1 MPRLSKEVMEQ
12 RKEILK
18 GFFKGH
24 KEFKTE
30 KEAVKAGQDFIK
42 GETGMGASP
51 DVVKAAWNDNA
62 EVPAVEPI
70 VVDLS
75 AAEISKII
83 ASGDPSSKMAELK
96 PAEAVKAP
104 VAETTVKHESSSEEI
119 RTLKARIKVLEEEC
133 LTYRATVGT
142 LMKNAG
148 KIYQP
153 GQVNIINIESDMP
166 QERVNAVVETLKE
179 GAK

>member
-62 EVPAVEPI
+62 EVPAVEP
-70 VVDLS
+70 VVVPEV
-75 AAEISKII
+75 AHCTNACSKC
-83 ASGDPSSKMAELK
+83 GDICDVVFAHGLCSTCRLVPT
-96 PAEAVKAP
+96 
-104 VAETTVKHESSSEEI
+104 ETKHESSSDEI